1 MEIIVELLLA
11 IILALVVG
19 LGAGYWMRKR
29 SAESQIGSAEAEARR
44 IVTEAEKQIETKKKE
59 ATLEAKEEIHRMRQE
74 LDRDTKD
81 RRNELSRQE
90 RRLVQK
96 EENWYVAKCIDNSI
110 ASQGKSIEEALNNLK
125 EAIELYYQD
134 EKPIMPKQVLVTTLE
149 VTI

>member
-1 MEIIVELLLA
+1 MSIKYNVI
-11 IILALVVG
+11 
-19 LGAGYWMRKR
+19 
-29 SAESQIGSAEAEARR
+29 
-44 IVTEAEKQIETKKKE
+44 
-59 ATLEAKEEIHRMRQE
+59 
-74 LDRDTKD
+74 
-81 RRNELSRQE
+81 
-90 RRLVQK
+90 VQK